1 MQTETDK
8 KDYILN
14 IRISRALYDKVT
26 KKAYE
31 NRETTSHLLRK
42 IIEDSAEIVGDLS
55 EELFHTDRHKKQKPA
70 SYYFD
75 AVLVEND
82 VCEKCERIVKEGESV
97 RVMEMP
103 DGTRAYVCDACRQ

>member
-55 EELFHTDRHKKQKPA
+55 EELFHTDRHKKQKPRA
-70 SYYFD
+70 AQNVRAESV
-75 AVLVEND
+75 VLVWN
-82 VCEKCERIVKEGESV
+82 K
-97 RVMEMP
+97 MP
-103 DGTRAYVCDACRQ
+103 LKPIQKRHSIIITWHFA